1 MKTIGLVGGS
11 SWVSSA
17 DYYKQLNERINQRL
31 GGVEF
36 AKCIMYSFN
45 LADIKKINDAKDW
58 ATMLKLATTVC
69 RNLATSGAEC
79 VVLCAN
85 TMHVIADDLS
95 KNIDIPVIH
104 IANATAAEIERKG
117 LKKIGLLGT
126 TFTMEMDFF
135 KQKLLDRGIKP
146 MIPADADRAF
156 IHQTIFGELG
166 KGLFLDATKRRYLEV
181 MDKLASN
188 GAEGIVLACTEIPLL
203 IKQDDCSIPLF
214 DTLAIHV
221 DATIQ
226 FALS

>member
-1 MKTIGLVGGS
+1 
-11 SWVSSA
+11 
-17 DYYKQLNERINQRL
+17 
-31 GGVEF
+31 
-36 AKCIMYSFN
+36 
-45 LADIKKINDAKDW
+45 
-58 ATMLKLATTVC
+58 
-69 RNLATSGAEC
+69 
-79 VVLCAN
+79 
-85 TMHVIADDLS
+85 
-95 KNIDIPVIH
+95 
-104 IANATAAEIERKG
+104 
-117 LKKIGLLGT
+117 
-126 TFTMEMDFF
+126 MDFF
-135 KQKLLDRGIKP
+135 KRKLLDRGIKP

>member
-1 MKTIGLVGGS
+1 VKTIGLVGGS

-135 KQKLLDRGIKP
+135 KRKLLDRGIKP